1 MWINKKPIFGD
12 QIRVNRGYYYHHGIY
27 EDDNHVYQFAAP
39 KGSEIS
45 MANALIIS
53 TTLEEFLKGG
63 IVEVREYNSAELK
76 NKRSPEEIV
85 KYAKSELGKGLGT
98 YNLISNNCE
107 HFSNMCAFGK
117 KSSTQVEDVIK
128 MLFGGNF

>member
-63 IVEVREYNSAELK
+63 VVEVREYNSAELK

-98 YNLISNNCE
+98 YNMPSNRRKLDS
-107 HFSNMCAFGK
+107 FRSNFQARASK
-117 KSSTQVEDVIK
+117 AHVATKVQPS
-128 MLFGGNF
+128 